1 MASSA
6 GRFRQDIEGLRGFA
20 IALVVVF
27 HVFVGKVSSG
37 VDVFLL
43 LGGIFFFGSQLANAR
58 NPQGLT
64 VVQSIIRIIR
74 RLFPPLAIVVVTTL
88 VAAILTMNKLVWVQM
103 AEDSFAALGYFI
115 NWQLAFSGRD
125 YVAIQT
131 TVSPFQHLW
140 SMSAQLQIYLA
151 SLLAVV
157 LIALIFRRHAR
168 PALVAILSAATI
180 LSFAYATWQHGQD
193 QALNYYSTFSR
204 FWEIGLG
211 GLVGML
217 LLQRDKQG
225 NPAMRPLGPWVRR
238 ILGVVGILL
247 IALTG
252 VFLNGSDQF
261 PGAWTLVPLSGAV
274 MLVLAGASGQP
285 VGITRVMES
294 RPMVE
299 LGGISYALYLWHW
312 PLLVLALNWSG
323 KPKVS
328 VALGLGVIAASLVL
342 AWLTKQ
348 LVEKPLRQGKKPQR
362 NWVIASPRYWANSLK
377 VWPKTVYALAIIVLA
392 GAVVA
397 SPPILEKRLN
407 QDTDELLQASE
418 DRADYPGALS
428 FINNA
433 PTPEGKTL
441 VPPLEDFNKL
451 LPPTQP
457 DGCQIGFEPNVLILK
472 KNYNRSQ
479 EECAY
484 GDVDSDKTLYAVG
497 GSHTEH
503 YIPALDIVG
512 KKQGIK
518 IIPLLKMGCPINSN
532 ITLYNGQDYPSC
544 REWSKTTMDYIKK
557 NPPTEGIFMPGTRP
571 NDIQGN
577 GPETVP
583 KEYVD
588 TVKTWSDAGIK
599 TWLVRDNPWHMRVD
613 GSGPLDMRQCVSGMM
628 EGHWTGPNS
637 WGFKGVA
644 DQKHPTFDEILKI
657 NQACGTPV
665 GDSLLPEDP
674 SIKAYE
680 GLNVKLMDLT
690 AAICR
695 EGWCPAIIGNMAAY
709 RDAHHFTNVF
719 AETLSGELE
728 AQMFNPNHQI
738 PRMDISLTQ
747 PEHPVDQNGAPLPP
761 SNAPAPGQ
769 PGSGVPAVPGQPGA
783 PSIPGQPPL
792 PNATAPSAPGEPGAP
807 AGGEAP
813 AAPGQP
819 ASGDGAPQEGEAP
832 AQQGERNQ

>member
-1 MASSA
+1 MASAA

-43 LGGIFFFGSQLANAR
+43 LGGIFFFGSQLSNAR

-64 VVQSIIRIIR
+64 IVQSVIRIIR
-74 RLFPPLAIVVVTTL
+74 RLFPPLAIVVATTL
-88 VAAILTMNKLVWVQM
+88 AASMLTMNKLVWVQM
-103 AEDSFAALGYFI
+103 AKDSVAALGYYI

-140 SMSAQLQIYLA
+140 SMSAQLQIYLS

-157 LIALIFRRHAR
+157 LIAFIFRRHSR
-168 PALVAILSAATI
+168 PVLVVILSAATI

-217 LLQRDKQG
+217 LLQRDKKG
-225 NPAMRPLGPWVRR
+225 NPALRPLGPWMRR
-238 ILGVVGILL
+238 ILGVIGILL

-274 MLVLAGASGQP
+274 LVVLAGSSGQP

-328 VALGLGVIAASLVL
+328 WALGAGVIAASLVL
-342 AWLTKQ
+342 AWLTKM
-348 LVEKPLRQGKKPQR
+348 LVEKPLRQGKKPAR
-362 NWVIASPRYWANSLK
+362 SWVLFSPRYWGNSLK
-377 VWPKTVYALAIIVLA
+377 VWPKTVYALVIILLA

-407 QDTDELLQASE
+407 AGTDQLLEASN
-418 DRADYPGALS
+418 DRATYPGALS

-433 PTPEGKTL
+433 PTPEGKTI
-441 VPPLEDFNKL
+441 VPPLEDFKKL

-457 DGCQIGFEPNVLILK
+457 DGCQIGFEPAVLVLTK
-472 KNYNRSQ
+472 QYNRTQ

-484 GDVDSDKTLYAVG
+484 GDVNSKRTLYAVG

-503 YIPALDIVG
+503 YMPALDIVG
-512 KKQGIK
+512 KRQGIK
-518 IIPLLKMGCPINSN
+518 VIPLLKMGCPINAN

-544 REWSKTTMDYIKK
+544 REWSKTTMDYIEDH
-557 NPPTEGIFMPGTRP
+557 PPTEGIFMPGTRP
-571 NDIQGN
+571 SDIQGN
-577 GPETVP
+577 GPEVVP
-583 KEYVD
+583 PEYVD
-588 TVKTWSDAGIK
+588 TVKKWHEAGIK
-599 TWLVRDNPWHMRVD
+599 TWLLRDNPWHMRID
-613 GSGPLDMRQCVSGMM
+613 GSGPLDMRQCVVGMM
-628 EGHWTGPNS
+628 EGNWTGPGGD
-637 WGFKGVA
+637 GFPGVA
-644 DQKHPTFDEILKI
+644 DPEHPTFDEVLSI
-657 NQACGTPV
+657 NKACGTPV
-665 GDSLLPEDP
+665 NASLLPEDP
-674 SIKAYE
+674 SIKAYD

-719 AETLSGELE
+719 AETLAGELE
-728 AQMFNPNHQI
+728 AQMFDPNHEI
-738 PRMDISLTQ
+738 PRMDISLQ
-747 PEHPVDQNGAPLPP
+747 EPEQPVDENGSPVPP
-761 SNAPAPGQ
+761 SGAPAPGQ
-769 PGSGVPAVPGQPGA
+769 PGSGVPAVPGQPDA
-783 PSIPGQPPL
+783 PSIPGQPAL
-792 PNATAPSAPGEPGAP
+792 PNATVSPTAVPP
-807 AGGEAP
+807 ASVNGPVTPGGE
-813 AAPGQP
+813 
-819 ASGDGAPQEGEAP
+819 
-832 AQQGERNQ
+832 

>member
-1 MASSA
+1 MASAA

-43 LGGIFFFGSQLANAR
+43 LGGIFFFGSQLSNAR
-58 NPQGLT
+58 NPKGLT
-64 VVQSIIRIIR
+64 IVQSVIRIIR
-74 RLFPPLAIVVVTTL
+74 RLFPPLAIVVAATL

-103 AEDSFAALGYFI
+103 AKDAVAALGYFI

-157 LIALIFRRHAR
+157 VIAFIFRRLAR
-168 PALVAILSAATI
+168 PVLVVILSAATI

-211 GLVGML
+211 GLVGMIL
-217 LLQRDKQG
+217 LKRDKQG
-225 NPAMRPLGPWVRR
+225 NPAMRPLGPWARR

-274 MLVLAGASGQP
+274 LVVIAGSSGQP
-285 VGITRVMES
+285 VGVTRVMES

-299 LGGISYALYLWHW
+299 LGGISYSLYLWHW

-323 KPKVS
+323 QPKVS
-328 VALGLGVIAASLVL
+328 WALGLGVIAASLVL
-342 AWLTKQ
+342 AWLTKM
-348 LVEKPLRQGKKPQR
+348 LVEKPLRQAKKPAR
-362 NWVIASPRYWANSLK
+362 SWVLTSPSYVGNSLK
-377 VWPKTVYALAIIVLA
+377 VWPKTVYALVIIVVA

-397 SPPILEKRLN
+397 SPPILEKRLSAG
-407 QDTDELLQASE
+407 TDQLLEASS
-418 DRADYPGALS
+418 DRAEYPGALS

-433 PTPEGKTL
+433 PTPEGKTI
-441 VPPLEDFNKL
+441 VPPLEDFHKL

-457 DGCQIGFEPNVLILK
+457 DGCQIGFEPAVLVLT

-479 EECAY
+479 EQCAY
-484 GDVDSDKTLYAVG
+484 GDVNSKRTLYAVG

-503 YIPALDIVG
+503 YMPALDIVG
-512 KKQGIK
+512 KRQGIK
-518 IIPLLKMGCPINSN
+518 VIPLLKMGCPINAN

-544 REWSKTTMDYIKK
+544 REWSKTTMDYIAK

-571 NDIQGN
+571 SDTQGN
-577 GPETVP
+577 GPEVIP
-583 KEYVD
+583 PEYVD
-588 TVKTWSDAGIK
+588 TVRTWHEAGIK
-599 TWLVRDNPWHMRVD
+599 TWLIRDNPWHMRTD
-613 GSGPLDMRQCVSGMM
+613 GSGPLDMRQCVVGMM
-628 EGHWTGPNS
+628 EGNWNGPGAE
-637 WGFKGVA
+637 GFSGVA
-644 DQKHPTFDEILKI
+644 DPEHPTFDEVLAI
-657 NQACGTPV
+657 NRACGTPV
-665 GDSLLPEDP
+665 NESLLPEDP
-674 SIKAYE
+674 SIKAYQ

-719 AETLSGELE
+719 AETLAGEME
-728 AQMFNPNHQI
+728 AQMFDPNHKI
-738 PRMDISLTQ
+738 PRMDISLEE
-747 PEHPVDQNGAPLPP
+747 PEQPVDENGSPLPSP
-761 SNAPAPGQ
+761 GAPAPGQ
-769 PGSGVPAVPGQPGA
+769 PGSGIPAVPGQPGA
-783 PSIPGQPPL
+783 PSIPGQPAL
-792 PNATAPSAPGEPGAP
+792 PNAKEPPAEVPPAAPVAPAVPPAEEQNPGAPGAP
-807 AGGEAP
+807 APVPAP
-813 AAPGQP
+813 VEPP
-819 ASGDGAPQEGEAP
+819 
-832 AQQGERNQ
+832 R